1 MVKNLTF
8 LALLLLATPASA
20 QDMSTFATGPVF
32 EDYGPTAPVDTDME
46 IPADAEFKV
55 AFDTSA
61 GADAGKLNRTLESAA
76 RFINMHA
83 KAGVPLENIQVAV
96 VVHGK
101 ASGDLLGVEEYA
113 KRREDAENANIALIA
128 ALTGHGVRV
137 ILCGQ
142 SAAAFG
148 ITNDMLAPGVEM
160 ALSAMTAHA
169 LLQQEGYT
177 VNPF

>member
-1 MVKNLTF
+1 MRILGSIMA
-8 LALLLLATPASA
+8 LALATPGSA
-20 QDMSTFATGPVF
+20 QDLSAFTTGPVF
-32 EDYGPTAPVDTDME
+32 EDYGPTAPVKTTTE
-46 IPADAEFKV
+46 IPADAEFKI
-55 AFDTSA
+55 AFDVAA

-76 RFINMHA
+76 RFINMHV
-83 KAGVPLENIQVAV
+83 KAGVPLENIKIAV

-101 ASGDLLGVEEYA
+101 ASEDLLGADEYA
-113 KRREDAENANIALIA
+113 KRRDGAENANIALIA
-128 ALTGHGVRV
+128 ALVDSGMRV

-142 SAAAFG
+142 SAAAYG
-148 ITNDMLAPGVEM
+148 ITNDMLALGVEM